1 MSKYGL
7 AYVVGLVGVALL
19 PLAILAQSPIR
30 TESLPPTPQ
39 APEEKPAE
47 EGTMRATL
55 DAQVRP
61 AQVPSV
67 RMGSIELE
75 ATKVPKAQ
83 PLDIQNGTGW
93 FVGIGVLLILSLL
106 GNAFQLYRQ
115 GLYGKTIGNELVSI
129 FNSIA
134 WSLARCVNKTRE
146 LDERLPGQ
154 KIADPVLLKEF
165 REFSVDSEFIL
176 RALREQL
183 VSVARNLRRKNKR
196 WGEGQFGHTP
206 EEIEKMRR
214 VFADR
219 PLESSETA

>member
-19 PLAILAQSPIR
+19 PLSTLAQSPIR
-30 TESLPPTPQ
+30 TESLPSTPQ
-39 APEEKPAE
+39 APEEKPAH

-61 AQVPSV
+61 AQVP
-67 RMGSIELE
+67 RAPIGSIELE

-83 PLDIQNGTGW
+83 PLDKQTGTEW
-93 FVGIGVLLILSLL
+93 FIGIGVLLILSLL

-146 LDERLPGQ
+146 LDGRLPGQ

-183 VSVARNLRRKNKR
+183 VSVARNLRRKDKR

-219 PLESSETA
+219 PLEGSETA

>member
-7 AYVVGLVGVALL
+7 AYVVVLVGVALL
-19 PLAILAQSPIR
+19 PLSTLAQFPIR
-30 TESLPPTPQ
+30 TESLPSTPQ
-39 APEEKPAE
+39 TPEEKPAE
-47 EGTMRATL
+47 EGTLSATL

-61 AQVPSV
+61 AQVP
-67 RMGSIELE
+67 RAPMDSIELE

-83 PLDIQNGTGW
+83 PLYTQNGTEW

-106 GNAFQLYRQ
+106 VNAFQLYRQ
-115 GLYGKTIGNELVSI
+115 GLYRKTIGNELVST

-146 LDERLPGQ
+146 LDGRLTGQ

-165 REFSVDSEFIL
+165 REFTVDSEFIV

-183 VSVARNLRRKNKR
+183 VSVARNLRRNDKR
-196 WGEGQFGHTP
+196 WREGQFGHTP
-206 EEIEKMRR
+206 EEIEKMRG

-219 PLESSETA
+219 PLEGSETA

>member
-7 AYVVGLVGVALL
+7 AYVVCLVGVVLL
-19 PLAILAQSPIR
+19 PLSTLAQFPIR

-47 EGTMRATL
+47 EGTLRATL

-61 AQVPSV
+61 AQVP
-67 RMGSIELE
+67 RAPMDSIELE

-83 PLDIQNGTGW
+83 PLDTQNGTGW

-115 GLYGKTIGNELVSI
+115 GLYGKTIGNELVST

-146 LDERLPGQ
+146 LDGRLMGQ
-154 KIADPVLLKEF
+154 KIAEPVLLKEVRVF
-165 REFSVDSEFIL
+165 TVDSEFIV
-176 RALREQL
+176 RALSEQL
-183 VSVARNLRRKNKR
+183 VSVARNLRRKDKR

-206 EEIEKMRR
+206 EEIEKMRGI
-214 VFADR
+214 FADR
-219 PLESSETA
+219 PLEGSETA

>member
-154 KIADPVLLKEF
+154 KIAAPVLLKEF

>member
-19 PLAILAQSPIR
+19 PLSTLAQFPIR

-47 EGTMRATL
+47 EGTLSATL

-61 AQVPSV
+61 AQVPKAP
-67 RMGSIELE
+67 MDSIELE

-83 PLDIQNGTGW
+83 PLYTQNGTEW

-106 GNAFQLYRQ
+106 VNAFQLYRQ
-115 GLYGKTIGNELVSI
+115 GLYRKTIGNELVST

-146 LDERLPGQ
+146 LDGRLTGQ

-165 REFSVDSEFIL
+165 REFTVDSEFIV

-183 VSVARNLRRKNKR
+183 VSVARNLRRNDKR
-196 WGEGQFGHTP
+196 WREGQFGHTP
-206 EEIEKMRR
+206 EEIEKMRG

-219 PLESSETA
+219 PLEGSETA

>member
-1 MSKYGL
+1 
-7 AYVVGLVGVALL
+7 
-19 PLAILAQSPIR
+19 
-30 TESLPPTPQ
+30 
-39 APEEKPAE
+39 
-47 EGTMRATL
+47 
-55 DAQVRP
+55 
-61 AQVPSV
+61 
-67 RMGSIELE
+67 MGSIELE

-83 PLDIQNGTGW
+83 PLDSQNGTGW

-146 LDERLPGQ
+146 LDGRLPGQ

-183 VSVARNLRRKNKR
+183 VSVARNLSLRALREQLVSVARNLRRKDKR

-219 PLESSETA
+219 PLEGSETA

>member
-7 AYVVGLVGVALL
+7 AYVVGLVGVALF
-19 PLAILAQSPIR
+19 PLSTLAQSPIR

-39 APEEKPAE
+39 APEEKAAE
-47 EGTMRATL
+47 EGTLRATL

-61 AQVPSV
+61 ARVP
-67 RMGSIELE
+67 RRPLGSIELE
-75 ATKVPKAQ
+75 ATKVPEAQ
-83 PLDIQNGTGW
+83 PLHTQNGTGW

-146 LDERLPGQ
+146 LDGRLPGQ

-183 VSVARNLRRKNKR
+183 VSVARNLRRKGKR

-219 PLESSETA
+219 PLEGSETA